1 MDTHK
6 RYLNRLWGTALLLLA
21 MSAAAFAAHFTAC
34 DEPECDVQPH
44 YYVSDVATVFE
55 KALEA
60 LKTLKW
66 KIKSTDSQAGV
77 IVAKTPMTMLTGG
90 DKLTVLVHQLEDGRV
105 EVDITSRTSY
115 QLIAW
120 GKNRDNVIK
129 FYGLLD
135 QLVAASQTSHLK
147 PLKRTHHVS
156 MLACHEGYSK

>member
-6 RYLNRLWGTALLLLA
+6 RYLNRLWGTALLLFA
-21 MSAAAFAAHFTAC
+21 MSAPAAFAAHFTAC

-55 KALEA
+55 KAVEV
-60 LKTLKW
+60 LKALKW
-66 KIKSTDSQAGV
+66 KIKSSDPQAGV

-90 DKLTVLVHQLEDGRV
+90 DKLTVLVHALDDGRV
-105 EVDITSRTSY
+105 EVDITSKTSY

-120 GKNRDNVIK
+120 GKNRDNVIR

-135 QLVAASQTSHLK
+135 QFMAVSHD
-147 PLKRTHHVS
+147 
-156 MLACHEGYSK
+156 